1 MNENIK
7 RNIIVMI
14 ALIPIVIL
22 MILIFVRLTED
33 NTSTDT
39 TFETEDA
46 AASYVFETIGE
57 PMV

>member
-1 MNENIK
+1 
-7 RNIIVMI
+7 MI